1 MHNLENTAQAQK
13 IENERISEL
22 YSKLEQLEVN
32 LYKKMDENMQNILE
46 KVMDV
51 ERSAVTQAL

>member
-32 LYKKMDENMQNILE
+32 LYKKIEENMQNMLE

>member
-46 KVMDV
+46 KIMDV